1 MVDVKESLDK
11 LEMYLLE
18 LEDKY
23 IDIHT
28 DPLENPEM
36 YKLDIR
42 SFCVLSHAVFE
53 EFVENICLYTLNE
66 IEDKFVNTQRISYS
80 TLC

>member
-28 DPLENPEM
+28 DPWKIQKCTNWILE
-36 YKLDIR
+36 
-42 SFCVLSHAVFE
+42 VFVC
-53 EFVENICLYTLNE
+53 FLMQLL
-66 IEDKFVNTQRISYS
+66 KS
-80 TLC
+80 L

>member
-42 SFCVLSHAVFE
+42 SF
-53 EFVENICLYTLNE
+53 
-66 IEDKFVNTQRISYS
+66 
-80 TLC
+80 LCAFSCSF

>member
-36 YKLDIR
+36 
-42 SFCVLSHAVFE
+42 F
-53 EFVENICLYTLNE
+53 
-66 IEDKFVNTQRISYS
+66 
-80 TLC
+80 